1 MKSQLLSIFNFSSWY
16 GQKNCIKTKYIY
28 IKIFYYQKKKRNIRY
43 VPEMGTFNYAK
54 KIHVCNINQFYWP
67 VMMHERPTQDTW
79 ANLVV
84 KSSTTRLNPAKCPLL
99 KSVPTLGSVSIT
111 GSRDVPPPD
120 KLPWDVNRLGRPIVT
135 SQRTVV
141 QNTEVFFVQRSIV
154 SCFEHKVLKLQ
165 VQCTT
170 GQA

>member
-16 GQKNCIKTKYIY
+16 GQKNCIKTIYIY
-28 IKIFYYQKKKRNIRY
+28 IHIKIFYYQKQKQKKKNIRY
-43 VPEMGTFNYAK
+43 VPKMGTFNYAK

-84 KSSTTRLNPAKCPLL
+84 KSPTTRLNPAKCPLL

-111 GSRDVPPPD
+111 GSRDVPAS
-120 KLPWDVNRLGRPIVT
+120 WQT
-135 SQRTVV
+135 SMKR
-141 QNTEVFFVQRSIV
+141 
-154 SCFEHKVLKLQ
+154 
-165 VQCTT
+165 
-170 GQA
+170 